1 MTFIIFHHF
10 TELYEYLLCDYD
22 HIWKFIADNYI
33 GNYIGNHDDIQLMIK
48 DIISTDK
55 NLKKYI
61 PSYFNQDGSEN
72 NDPKFK
78 IFKNI

>member
-61 PSYFNQDGSEN
+61 PSYFNQDGSEK